1 MEMTAVSL
9 GLDDSDIKLT
19 EKRIKLNTLALVKQ
33 TKNSAGAMQ
42 ALRDFSDSAA
52 RSHQLKKN
60 DFFEY

>member
-1 MEMTAVSL
+1 MSL